1 MPISDSPN
9 LITNYGFRHRAALGM
24 TQVTDAI
31 VIVVSEQT
39 GIISVAKSGML
50 RSKIDSE
57 ELTKIL
63 EEEL

>member
-1 MPISDSPN
+1 
-9 LITNYGFRHRAALGM
+9 
-24 TQVTDAI
+24 
-31 VIVVSEQT
+31 VSEQT